1 MRAASPVS
9 WNAWQRHPPKSSSRR
24 SQVRHGSG
32 IQSVPR
38 NAVITGDSAQIRSSG
53 SSRTLARGN
62 GRDWAAGQGRT
73 SPFGVTVSCRDAQPP
88 MQGFG

>member
-1 MRAASPVS
+1 MAAATRS
-9 WNAWQRHPPKSSSRR
+9 QLRR
-24 SQVRHGSG
+24 SRSDTIR

-38 NAVITGDSAQIRSSG
+38 NAVITGDSAQIRSSE